1 MNKQIT
7 EYLLPKRIADVSQN
21 VLNSATLLY
30 EKSAQI
36 ALDETDV
43 CIATGGFVLLD
54 FGREISG
61 GVRILCHKA
70 GSGSTVVRIRFGES
84 YGEAN
89 AELGYMGACNDHS
102 PRDFSATLVN
112 YSDLTFG
119 QTGFRFV
126 RIDFPEGEAVKIKS
140 VYAAFTHYG
149 GEPIGDFACNDE
161 LINKIYDT
169 ARYTVMLNMQNG
181 VIWDGIK
188 RDRLV
193 WVGDMYPEVKAILYT
208 YGGEDCIK
216 NSLRFAMQTNP
227 QPGWISRMPS
237 YTIWFVAILHEYF
250 YYTGDDAFLRECA
263 EYLYAL
269 GELFDDR
276 VDERGRLLFND
287 ERQTGKPVFLDW
299 QTVDLPETEQGVS
312 ALLRIAV
319 HSGIT
324 LCERLGISAKA
335 YKSVLEKLNRR
346 VAADTEYKQI
356 TALQIL
362 SGERDAESG
371 AEKLVLGGANGM
383 STFMSGLILSAVA
396 KGRKMRAAQEILR
409 RYYGGMLSRG
419 ATSFWEDFDIDW
431 LNGSGRIDE
440 PTPQGLKDLHGDF
453 GAYCYT
459 GFRHSLCHG
468 WACGPVNFLTECV
481 LGICVE
487 EASCRKISVRPDLGD
502 LTFARGS
509 IATPYGK
516 VTVMAQK
523 DENGKVNVH
532 VDAPKDVEILY
543 GDIYG

>member
-21 VLNSATLLY
+21 VLNSATLLC

-36 ALDETDV
+36 ALDETAICV
-43 CIATGGFVLLD
+43 ASGGFVLLD
-54 FGREISG
+54 FGRELSG

-70 GSGSTVVRIRFGES
+70 GRGSTVVRIRFGES

-89 AELGYMGACNDHS
+89 AELAYKGACNDHS
-102 PRDFSATLVN
+102 PRDFSATIVN
-112 YSDLTFG
+112 DSDLTFG

-126 RIDFPEGEAVKIKS
+126 RIDFPEGERVAIKS

-276 VDERGRLLFND
+276 VDEFGRLLFND
-287 ERQTGKPVFLDW
+287 ERLTGKPVFLDW
-299 QTVDLPETEQGVS
+299 QTADLPETEQGVS
-312 ALLRIAV
+312 ALLRIVV

-362 SGERDAESG
+362 SGERDAKSG
-371 AEKLVLGGANGM
+371 AQMLARGGAKGL
-383 STFMSGLILSAVA
+383 SSFMSGFILSALA
-396 KGRKMRAAQEILR
+396 KGGKMRAAQEILR

-532 VDAPKDVEILY
+532 VDAPNCVEILY
-543 GDIYG
+543 GNIYG

>member
-70 GSGSTVVRIRFGES
+70 GRGSTVVRIRFGES

-89 AELGYMGACNDHS
+89 AELAYKGACNDHS
-102 PRDFSATLVN
+102 PRDFSATIVN
-112 YSDLTFG
+112 DSDLTFG

-126 RIDFPEGEAVKIKS
+126 RIDFPEGERVAIKS
-140 VYAAFTHYG
+140 VYAVFTHYG
-149 GEPIGDFACNDE
+149 GASIGDFVCSDE

-276 VDERGRLLFND
+276 VDEFGRLLFND
-287 ERQTGKPVFLDW
+287 ERLTGKPVFLDW
-299 QTVDLPETEQGVS
+299 QTADLPETEQGVS

-362 SGERDAESG
+362 SGERDAKSG
-371 AEKLVLGGANGM
+371 AQMLARGGAKGL
-383 STFMSGLILSAVA
+383 SSFMSGFILSALA
-396 KGRKMRAAQEILR
+396 KGGKMRAAQEILR

-481 LGICVE
+481 LGIRVE

-532 VDAPKDVEILY
+532 VDAPNCVEILY